1 MWHLKAIFNELHQLP
16 RLRIEGDVERG
27 GGEFLLW
34 FFRRRHFD
42 DDDVV
47 AEPLISTNLAALDL
61 SQSGRRKGGRSNGLS
76 HWMRR
81 TSLKLTVNSSEKFLT
96 HCDLSILNTFEP
108 NFALFLHGFA
118 AFCRLRCLLFRTG
131 CCCCSLL
138 K

>member
-1 MWHLKAIFNELHQLP
+1 MWHLKAIFHELHQLP

-61 SQSGRRKGGRSNGLS
+61 SQREMRVGERRNGPS
-76 HWMRR
+76 HWTRR
-81 TSLKLTVNSSEKFLT
+81 TRLKLTVNVSREVSK
-96 HCDLSILNTFEP
+96 
-108 NFALFLHGFA
+108 
-118 AFCRLRCLLFRTG
+118 
-131 CCCCSLL
+131 SL
-138 K
+138 